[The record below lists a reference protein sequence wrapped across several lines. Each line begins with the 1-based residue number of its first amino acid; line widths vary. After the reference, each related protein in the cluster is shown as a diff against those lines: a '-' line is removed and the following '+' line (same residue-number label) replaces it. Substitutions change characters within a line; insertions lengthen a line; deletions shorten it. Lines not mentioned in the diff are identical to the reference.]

1 MTTKRK
7 LLIALVVFLL
17 IAALFIGWI
26 WRGTPAK
33 YSLDQLSGK
42 DPVLA
47 EPDVE
52 QIPSVAVA
60 KAVGWAASEAPVGA
74 AGLTV
79 SRFAEGL
86 THPRVMLT
94 LPNGDVLVTETNAPK
109 GNMGGGL
116 MGTIAGL
123 LMKRAGAVGESPERL
138 VLLRDADGDGK
149 AEARF
154 TLRQKE
160 GLESP
165 SGLAWGGG
173 KLYVAN
179 HNAVL
184 QFDYALGETK
194 LSGAPK
200 KLMDLPAA
208 GGHWMR
214 NLILSPDGKALYA
227 AVGSATNIG
236 EQGMALEAGRAAIWQ
251 LDLATGRAR
260 QFANGMR
267 NPNGLAWNPSTG
279 ELWSVVNE
287 RDQLGP
293 DLVPDYLTNVPIGAH
308 YGWPWVY
315 WKDQE
320 DERVIAAAPDYFDD
334 YVRKPEYALGS
345 HVAPLG
351 LAFATGGH
359 RLGDA
364 FANGAFIA
372 RHGSWNRHP
381 LSGYDVVFVKFDAN
395 GNPLGLPM
403 PVLTGFLN
411 GTGDTRGRPTWLAFD
426 KGGALLVTDDT
437 AGIVWRV
444 VAPSAAPSAAP
455 VPVVVARM
463 KPQRELSDD
472 PSARTSASFKQ
483 DQP

>member
-17 IAALFIGWI
+17 IVGLFIGWI

-33 YSLDQLSGK
+33 YTLDQLSGR

-60 KAVGWAASEAPVGA
+60 KAVGWAATEAPVGG

-86 THPRVMLT
+86 SHPRVMLT
-94 LPNGDVLVTETNAPK
+94 LPNGDVLVAEANAPK
-109 GNMGGGL
+109 GNLGGGL
-116 MGTIAGL
+116 IGTIAGM
-123 LMKRAGAVGESPERL
+123 LMKRAGAVGVSPERL
-138 VLLRDADGDGK
+138 VLLRDGDGNGT

-154 TLRQKE
+154 TLREKN

-165 SGLAWGGG
+165 SGLAWADG

-184 QFDYALGETK
+184 QFDYALGETA
-194 LSGAPK
+194 LAGPPK
-200 KLMDLPAA
+200 KLMDLP
-208 GGHWMR
+208 GSGNHWMR
-214 NLILSPDGKALYA
+214 NLALSPDGKALYV
-227 AVGSATNIG
+227 AVGSSSNIA
-236 EQGMALEAGRAAIWQ
+236 ENGMAAEAGRAAIWQ
-251 LDLATGRAR
+251 LDLASGRAR
-260 QFANGMR
+260 QFAGGMR

-315 WKDQE
+315 WKDHE
-320 DERVIAAAPDYFDD
+320 DDRVIAAAPDYFDD

-351 LAFATGGH
+351 LAFANGGL

-395 GNPLGLPM
+395 GNPLGLPI

-411 GTGDTRGRPTWLAFD
+411 SKGDTRGRPTWVAFD

-444 VAPSAAPSAAP
+444 IAPGAAPSAP
-455 VPVVVARM
+455 PKPVVTARM
-463 KPQRELSDD
+463 EPRRELSAD

>member
-7 LLIALVVFLL
+7 LLIALIVFLL
-17 IAALFIGWI
+17 VAGLFIGWI

-33 YSLDQLSGK
+33 YTLDQLSGR

-60 KAVGWAASEAPVGA
+60 KAIGWAAGEAPVGA
-74 AGLTV
+74 SGLMV

-94 LPNGDVLVTETNAPK
+94 LPNGDVLVAEANAPK
-109 GNMGGGL
+109 GNFGGGL
-116 MGTIAGL
+116 MSVVAGL
-123 LMKRAGAVGESPERL
+123 LMKRAGAAGVSPERL

-154 TLRQKE
+154 TLREKD

-165 SGLAWGGG
+165 SGLAWAGG

-214 NLILSPDGKALYA
+214 NIILSPDAKALYV

-320 DERVIAAAPDYFDD
+320 DARVIAAAPDYFDD
-334 YVRKPEYALGS
+334 YVRKPEYALGA

-359 RLGDA
+359 RLGEA

-395 GNPLGLPM
+395 GNPLGLPI

-411 GTGDTRGRPTWLAFD
+411 GKGDTRGRPTWVAFD
-426 KGGALLVTDDT
+426 QGGALLISDDT

-444 VAPSAAPSAAP
+444 TAPGAAPSAP
-455 VPVVVARM
+455 PKPVVTARM
-463 KPQRELSDD
+463 EPQRNLSAD